1 LRVKRVAVVVSPLAG
16 VRAASANR
24 PNACTVRVGEGRG
37 AVVGR
42 FVGLAVALG
51 VGAAVAVGV
60 GAVVTT
66 GVGLAVG
73 SGVGDSVG
81 DGVALGDGSAEGVP
95 SSRLARTRATAD
107 VPQSAAETRNATTT
121 SARPR
126 DVREPTV
133 IPLPAV
139 QYAWP
144 VRLLQVAAP

>member
-1 LRVKRVAVVVSPLAG
+1 
-16 VRAASANR
+16 
-24 PNACTVRVGEGRG
+24 
-37 AVVGR
+37 VVGR
-42 FVGLAVALG
+42 FVGLAVAAG

-81 DGVALGDGSAEGVP
+81 VGVGVELGDGNAEGVP
-95 SSRLARTRATAD
+95 SSRLARTSATAD